1 MDDNQVSF
9 EEAYAQLRETVKA
22 LEAGNLPLAEATR
35 LFEEGMRLAKQ
46 CNSVLSAA
54 ELKIT
59 KLQQE
64 YTSLPEESADHEE
77 VASLDDMPA
86 GTDSPALPFDEP

>member
-9 EEAYAQLRETVKA
+9 EETYAQLRETVKA

-54 ELKIT
+54 ELKVT

-64 YTSLPEESADHEE
+64 YTSLPEEPEDDEE
-77 VASLDDMPA
+77 VASFDGMPA

>member
-1 MDDNQVSF
+1 MDDNPVSF

-46 CNSVLSAA
+46 CNAALSAA
-54 ELKIT
+54 ELKVT

-64 YTSLPEESADHEE
+64 YASLPEESAGYEE
-77 VASLDDMPA
+77 VASFDDVPA
-86 GTDSPALPFDEP
+86 GTDSPGLPFDEP